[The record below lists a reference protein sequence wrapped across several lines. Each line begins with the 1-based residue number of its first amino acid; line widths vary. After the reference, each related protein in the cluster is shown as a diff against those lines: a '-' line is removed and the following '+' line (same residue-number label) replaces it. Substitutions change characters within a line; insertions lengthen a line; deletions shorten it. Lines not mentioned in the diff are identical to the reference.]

1 MRRFLRR
8 LTLGQNILVAGALL
22 IVTASGALG
31 YFIAKGFSKDITFA
45 ITEQYGNQYQRPLE
59 KLLEALPQHQA
70 AALRIRRGDLN
81 AQTDLMA
88 AAERIEAGL
97 VQLKKAD
104 AQWGEDLQFTAEGLA
119 KRKRSHNTCSTLT
132 QEWRF
137 LKDQLAQMSGED
149 VEKTHAHLVSDV
161 RTMIVHAGDTS
172 NLILD
177 PDLDSYYLM
186 DATLVA
192 LPQTQ
197 DRLANIQAMGVE
209 LLAAP
214 LNDDGRRRLA
224 VAAALLK
231 EADVDRVLADIQT
244 ALNEDPSFSGTSPGL
259 QQNLPPA
266 AKQYAETNEVLL
278 ALLNRASVSAESGV
292 TGPALETA
300 AREARQASFR
310 LWETGAAELDNL
322 LRLRIEALRSTRN
335 WALALTALALLV
347 CGGLSHMLVRMTTV
361 LIEQAAGQLVRH
373 SGGIS
378 QASKQVALAANSL
391 AAGAEKQDKA
401 LAETVAS
408 KQTIL
413 NVARGNADQS
423 QTAVETVE
431 TVVARIAMANDKLNE
446 MDTSMNEISQSSAKI
461 SKVIRTIDEIAFQT
475 NLLALNASVEAAR
488 AGVAGQGFAVVADEV
503 RNLAQRC
510 AQAARETTELISN
523 STTTADAGRAKLA
536 QVAQAVR
543 SIDEGASAIR
553 TLVRS
558 VNEGSRQQ
566 TVGLEEVAR
575 SLVQVNK
582 FTQIAAAESEQTVE
596 ASGELD
602 GQAMDLHSVALQLS
616 ALVGGTGLDVARG

>member
-1 MRRFLRR
+1 MRR

-31 YFIAKGFSKDITFA
+31 YFIAKGFSKDIAFA

-70 AALRIRRGDLN
+70 AAMRMRKGDPN
-81 AQTDLMA
+81 AQPDLTA
-88 AAERIEAGL
+88 AAAKIEHGL
-97 VQLKKAD
+97 GELKQAD

-119 KRKRSHNTCSTLT
+119 KRKRSHNKSSTLAE
-132 QEWRF
+132 EWRS
-137 LKDQLAQMSGED
+137 LKERLAQMSGED
-149 VEKTHAHLVSDV
+149 VDKAHAHLVADV

-197 DRLANIQAMGVE
+197 DRLATIQAMGAE

-214 LNDDGRRRLA
+214 LNEDGRRRLA

-231 EADVDRVLADIQT
+231 EADVDRVMADIQT
-244 ALNEDPSFSGTSPGL
+244 ALNEDPSFSGISPGL

-266 AKQYAETNEVLL
+266 AKEYARTNEALL
-278 ALLNRASVSAESGV
+278 DLLNRASAGAEPGV

-310 LWETGAAELDNL
+310 LWETGATQLDGL

-335 WALALTALALLV
+335 WALALTALALLA
-347 CGGLSHMLVRMTTV
+347 CGALSYTVVRMATG
-361 LIEQAAGQLVRH
+361 LIEQAAGQLVQH

-378 QASKQVALAANSL
+378 QASKQVASAANSL
-391 AAGAEKQDKA
+391 AVGAEQQEKA

-408 KQTIL
+408 KQAIL

-423 QTAVETVE
+423 QSAVLTVE
-431 TVVARIAMANDKLNE
+431 SVVGRIAVANEKLNE
-446 MDTSMNEISQSSAKI
+446 MDASMTEISLSSAKI
-461 SKVIRTIDEIAFQT
+461 SKVIRTIDAIAFQT

-488 AGVAGQGFAVVADEV
+488 SGAAGQGFAVVAEEV

-510 AQAARETTELISN
+510 AQAARETTELVSN
-523 STTTADAGRAKLA
+523 SSTTANAGRLKLA
-536 QVAQAVR
+536 QVAEAVR
-543 SIDEGASAIR
+543 SIDESASEIR
-553 TLVRS
+553 TLIRS
-558 VNEGSRQQ
+558 VDEGSRQQ
-566 TVGLEEVAR
+566 AVSLEEVAR
-575 SLVQVNK
+575 ALAQVSGH
-582 FTQIAAAESEQTVE
+582 TQAAAAESEQTVA
-596 ASGELD
+596 ASDELD
-602 GQAMDLHSVALQLS
+602 GQATDLHSVALQLR
-616 ALVGGTGLDVARG
+616 ALVGGASMGVAR